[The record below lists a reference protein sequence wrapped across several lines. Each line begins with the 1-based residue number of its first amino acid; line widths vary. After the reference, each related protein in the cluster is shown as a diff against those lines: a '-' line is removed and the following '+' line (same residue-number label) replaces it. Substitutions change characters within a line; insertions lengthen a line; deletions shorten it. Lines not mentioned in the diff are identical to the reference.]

1 MNQIEIRA
9 IESSEVAETVRMW
22 RRSRDG
28 VQPEIE
34 ARMGYSPSDDL
45 AFFTNT
51 ILESCDVWVA
61 RRNRHVVGLLAI
73 RGNSIEQ
80 LYVDPIEQR
89 RGIGTLLLDFAKAL
103 SPSRLRLHTHQANE
117 GARRFYERNG
127 FRAAAFGVSPAPES
141 EPDVRYEWGGA
152 SSRSD

>member
-1 MNQIEIRA
+1 MNQIEIRV
-9 IESSEVAETVRMW
+9 IETFEVAETVRMW
-22 RRSRDG
+22 RRSREG

-34 ARMGYSPSDDL
+34 ARMGYSPADDL

-51 ILESCDVWVA
+51 ILESCNVWLA

-73 RGNSIEQ
+73 RGDSIEQ

-89 RGIGTLLLDFAKAL
+89 RGIGTRLLDFAKSLHPAG
-103 SPSRLRLHTHQANE
+103 LRLQTHQANQ
-117 GARRFYERNG
+117 GARRFYEKNG
-127 FRAAAFGVSPAPES
+127 FRAAAFGISPAPES

-152 SSRSD
+152 SRRSG